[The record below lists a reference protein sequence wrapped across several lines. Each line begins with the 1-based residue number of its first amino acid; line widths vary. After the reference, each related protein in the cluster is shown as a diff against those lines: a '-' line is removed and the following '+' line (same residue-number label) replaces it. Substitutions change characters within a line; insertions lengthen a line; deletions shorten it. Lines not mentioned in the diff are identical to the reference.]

1 MYDFIYWDFPEGP
14 RVYITSQPLALVSQW
29 EHYGAQARPSAE
41 RGDAHPYAAFP
52 VPAVRAI
59 GEEPR
64 HALPRGAHADGP
76 DIPGN
81 APATARTVIIIDRP
95 AVTQA
100 VHPIILSPFLAQHI
114 AQEVLGPEEDPS
126 RHRTGSAAYLAVRDS
141 TAEFL
146 GAGVALDFIV

>member
-1 MYDFIYWDFPEGP
+1 MH
-14 RVYITSQPLALVSQW
+14 ITSQPLALVSRWDQYGGGARSIA
-29 EHYGAQARPSAE
+29 EHGDARP
-41 RGDAHPYAAFP
+41 YALPAFP
-52 VPAVRAI
+52 VAAVRAI
-59 GEEPR
+59 SEQPR
-64 HALPRGAHADGP
+64 HAQPRGAHADGP
-76 DIPGN
+76 GAPDN

-114 AQEVLGPEEDPS
+114 AQEVLGPEDDPS

-146 GAGVALDFIV
+146 GAEAAFDFIV

>member
-1 MYDFIYWDFPEGP
+1 M
-14 RVYITSQPLALVSQW
+14 YITSQPLALFSQW
-29 EHYGAQARPSAE
+29 DHNGAGARSTAEHGDE
-41 RGDAHPYAAFP
+41 RLYAPPAIP
-52 VPAVRAI
+52 VAAVRAI
-59 GEEPR
+59 GEQPR

-76 DIPGN
+76 GTAEN
-81 APATARTVIIIDRP
+81 APVTARTVIIIDRP

-100 VHPIILSPFLAQHI
+100 VHPMILSPFLAQHI
-114 AQEVLGPEEDPS
+114 AQEVLAPEDDPS